1 MTRFQATYLMKDEI
15 AQKLFD
21 LNQNFYNQFAS
32 AFDRSRN
39 VQMHG
44 FHAALPHFPSGPLD
58 VLDAGCGNGRF
69 AKFMLDFAELKSYTG
84 IDFSEGL
91 LDQAK
96 ANYGHLSDSISYQQV
111 DLRNSRFLE
120 GYSQFDLITHHAVM
134 HHIPQRKRRQ
144 AILSE
149 LASHLKPNGMLMLST
164 WQFATN
170 ARQKRKITDWSNI
183 NLTADDVEPGDYL
196 LTWNRAGFGYRYCCM
211 VDVAQTAE
219 LAQNAGL
226 KIVKQYLEDGKERDL
241 SLYTLLVHG

>member
-1 MTRFQATYLMKDEI
+1 MKDEI
-15 AQKLFD
+15 AHQLFD
-21 LNQNFYNQFAS
+21 LNQRFYDQVAS
-32 AFDRSRN
+32 AFNKTRQ

-44 FHAALPHFPSGPLD
+44 FHEALPFFPDGKLD

-69 AKFMLDFAELKSYTG
+69 SEFMSQSGKLSSYTG
-84 IDFSEGL
+84 IDFSAGL
-91 LDQAK
+91 LAQA
-96 ANYGHLSDSISYQQV
+96 AENYSHLPESVRFEQV
-111 DLRNSRFLE
+111 DLRQPGFLSE
-120 GYSQFDLITHHAVM
+120 FGTYDLITHHAVL
-134 HHIPQRKRRQ
+134 HHIPQKSRRQ
-144 AILSE
+144 AIINE
-149 LASHLKPNGMLMLST
+149 LAAHLKKDGMLMLST

-170 ARQKRKITDWSNI
+170 ERQKRKITDWN
-183 NLTADDVEPGDYL
+183 NVGLTPNDVESGDYL